1 VSSKGRVV
9 PERVVRLAEEVGRV
23 TGEKLQ
29 GIEQVARSTKMLALN
44 ALIESARVGEAG
56 AGFAVVAREVG
67 EVADRARSLSEELS
81 SELRPRIDELTVLG
95 HELVGRVRGQRL
107 ADLALNVIELMDR
120 NLYERSCD
128 VRWWATDAA
137 LVDALATAD
146 PAAARHAGDRLAT
159 ILRSYTV
166 YLDLWLADASGRV
179 VARAGT
185 GGAAGVLGSDVR
197 DEPWF
202 RSALATWSGDEYAAL
217 DVAPQRALGAL
228 TATYATAVREGG
240 RADGRLIGA
249 LGVFFDWERQAQAIV
264 DGVRLGPGE
273 REATRVLILDRDG
286 LVLAASDRAGVL
298 AERIA
303 LRTGDRATGAYE
315 EDGRAVGFAA
325 TPGYETYAGLGWY
338 GALVQQG

>member
-1 VSSKGRVV
+1 M

-23 TGEKLQ
+23 TDEKLQ

-44 ALIESARVGEAG
+44 ALIESARVGDEG

-67 EVADRARSLSEELS
+67 EVADRARALSEELS
-81 SELRPRIDELTVLG
+81 GELRPRLDELVGLG

-107 ADLALNVIELMDR
+107 ADLALNVIELLDR

-137 LVDALATAD
+137 LVAALEPGD

-166 YLDLWLADASGRV
+166 YLDLWLADADGRV
-179 VARAGT
+179 VARAATDRG
-185 GGAAGVLGSDVR
+185 AGVLGSDVSR
-197 DEPWF
+197 QPWF
-202 RSALATWSGDEYAAL
+202 RAAMATRDGDDYAAL
-217 DVAPQRALGAL
+217 DVAADPALGAL

-240 RADGRLIGA
+240 RATGRPVGA

-264 DGVRLGPGE
+264 DGVRLAPGE
-273 REATRVLILDRDG
+273 REATRVLVLDRTG

-298 AERIA
+298 SERVT
-303 LRTGDRATGAYE
+303 LRTGDAATGSYVDDDAT
-315 EDGRAVGFAA
+315 VGFAR
-325 TPGYETYAGLGWY
+325 TPGYETYEGLGWY
-338 GALVQQG
+338 GALVQR